1 MTVVCYNIVYLWKH
15 LEYRKRSVMKKSQVY
30 LIIQTVVCIALVAL
44 MSVSAVSIY
53 REGVARKAQN
63 PLESIYTPEIVAQRF
78 APIAPLFIAA
88 LVLLVVGLAMGLK
101 DEEAEKPVKDAE
113 LARDLVANRVV
124 QPSEAMLRERATQ
137 KRLTWIGWGV
147 FALCM
152 VPIAIYMTK
161 PEHFPQELEDMF
173 YALIRVFL
181 PCAAVGLGALTVTAA
196 LREKSVMRETE
207 AAKTR
212 LQEEK
217 AAGVTGAPAPVVQ
230 AKGRAGVQAVV
241 IVVAVALII
250 AGIFNGSARDVL
262 IKAITICTECVGLG

>member
-1 MTVVCYNIVYLWKH
+1 M
-15 LEYRKRSVMKKSQVY
+15 EYRKRSVMKKSKVY

-63 PLESIYTPEIVAQRF
+63 PLESIYTPEIVAQRS
-78 APIAPLFIAA
+78 APIAPLFFAA
-88 LVLLVVGLAMGLK
+88 LALLVVGLVMGLK
-101 DEEAEKPVKDAE
+101 DEEADKPVKDAG
-113 LARDLVANRVV
+113 LARDLVANRVA
-124 QPSEAMLRERATQ
+124 QPSGAMLRERATQ
-137 KRLTWIGWGV
+137 KRLTWIGWGA

-152 VPIAIYMTK
+152 VPIIIYMTK
-161 PEHFPQELEDMF
+161 PDHFPEELEDMF

-196 LREKSVMRETE
+196 LREKSVLRETE

-217 AAGVTGAPAPVVQ
+217 TAGTTAVPAPVAQ
-230 AKGRAGVQAVV
+230 PKGRGGVQAAV